1 MVREETRT
9 FNFPSVLID
18 QNTTNN
24 IDNNS
29 NKQPDRINK
38 LKISSK
44 STYYINKEANKST
57 SKLILNIK
65 VQ

>member
-1 MVREETRT
+1 MVREETGT

-29 NKQPDRINK
+29 NKQPDRIYK
-38 LKISSK
+38 LKKSSK
-44 STYYINKEANKST
+44 STYYINKEANNST
-57 SKLILNIK
+57 SNLILNIK
-65 VQ
+65 VL